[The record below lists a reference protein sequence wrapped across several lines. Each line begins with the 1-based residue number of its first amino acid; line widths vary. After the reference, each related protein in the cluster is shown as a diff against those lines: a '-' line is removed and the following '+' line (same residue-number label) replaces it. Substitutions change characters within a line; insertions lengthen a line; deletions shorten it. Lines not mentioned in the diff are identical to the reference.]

1 MAVAAWAASTAF
13 SVGDVRRATTTE
25 ASGFWF
31 ECIVAGTSG
40 SSEPDWPQSLF
51 RIDSTVDLDDDD
63 EVAANCLITFNNQCV
78 SAGVVVD
85 GTVTWKAIASTF
97 DDLASLNPSAIIE
110 LFEVRLDS
118 ALHGSN
124 DIYRFHAGSN
134 AKIDSNIV
142 FDGNTYSRIPVVAD
156 GFEYTNT
163 GTLPRPTL
171 TISNLDNTMTALLLV
186 VNAQTAGNDLGG
198 AEVRRIRTLRKY
210 LDAANFVTTNFLITQ
225 GGDQLITESQDSL
238 VAVGGFVASADPNAR
253 FPDERWFIDRKS
265 SETRDSVTF
274 ELASKFDLAGQKI
287 PKRQVIAN
295 ICQWKYR
302 SSECSYT
309 GTDYYDVNGNEVS
322 TLAQDVC
329 GKRVAS
335 CKLRF
340 GEDAEL
346 PFGSFPGAGLTK

>member
-1 MAVAAWAASTAF
+1 MAVAVWAASTAF
-13 SVGDVRRATTTE
+13 SVGDIRRASTDQGTGLFFRCTT
-25 ASGFWF
+25 
-31 ECIVAGTSG
+31 AGTSG
-40 SSEPDWPQSLF
+40 SSEPSWPNSVG
-51 RIDSTVDLDDDD
+51 D
-63 EVAANCLITFNNQCV
+63 
-78 SAGVVVD
+78 
-85 GTVTWKAIASTF
+85 TVTDNTCVWTAISAAYEELSRL
-97 DDLASLNPSAIIE
+97 DPSAIIE

-118 ALHGSN
+118 ALHGSS

-134 AKIDSNIV
+134 AKVDSNIV
-142 FDGNTYSRIPVVAD
+142 FAGNTYSRIPVKAD

-171 TISNLDNTMTALLLV
+171 TISNLDNTITALLLV

-210 LDAANFVTTNFLITQ
+210 LDASNFPVTSFLTTQ
-225 GGDQLITESQDSL
+225 GGDQLITESQDNL
-238 VAVGGFVASADPNAR
+238 ITVAGFAPSADPNAR

-309 GTDYYDVNGNEVS
+309 GTNYYDVNGNSVGTE
-322 TLAQDVC
+322 AQDVC

-340 GEDAEL
+340 GENAEL